1 MALAAQQTF
10 IAAMTK
16 AEGVRQVAKATA
28 YATFQAASFAAA
40 SLAAYNTALAA
51 ADVAY
56 TTALNTA
63 ANTEAETIGNV
74 GKCSL
79 FGGNIAN
86 ILWQGN

>member
-1 MALAAQQTF
+1 MALAAQYTF
-10 IAAMTK
+10 IAAVAR
-16 AEGVRQVAKATA
+16 AEGVRQVAKAAA

-40 SLAAYNTALAA
+40 SLAAYNTAFAA

-56 TTALNTA
+56 ITAVNTA

-74 GKCSL
+74 GQT
-79 FGGNIAN
+79 GPIAGNIAN